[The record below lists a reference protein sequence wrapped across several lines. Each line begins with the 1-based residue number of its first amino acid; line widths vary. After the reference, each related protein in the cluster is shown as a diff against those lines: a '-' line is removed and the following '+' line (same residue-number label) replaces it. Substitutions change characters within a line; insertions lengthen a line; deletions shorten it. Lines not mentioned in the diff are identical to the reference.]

1 MNSNR
6 LLIRNATI
14 LTVNDQNQ
22 VINSGFLFI
31 EHNLIS
37 EIGSMDEPIF
47 SSLSHSLPASEQFD
61 ASGMVIMPGL
71 INGHTH
77 AAMTIF
83 RGLADDLPLKSW
95 LEDHIWPAE
104 AAFINE
110 TNVEIGTKLA
120 VAEML
125 LSGTVSFANMYFFE
139 EITAKICKSA
149 GIRVLLGE
157 ALLDFPTPSCQTNTE
172 TFNRTESLL
181 TRYKNDS
188 LIRVS
193 VALHSPYA
201 CSPELLSKANR
212 FALEHNIPVQIHLSE
227 TENEEREIQAKYG
240 LSATGLIEKAGLLRP
255 NVVTSHVIHPDEY
268 DLDRL
273 ISSNVGIVHNPRSNM
288 KLASGFANT
297 EYITDNSSLFS
308 LGTDSAASNN
318 TLDLFK
324 EMNASAL
331 VSKLISNNPMAMNA
345 KKIVRSA
352 TIGGALT
359 LGVGQYTGSL
369 EKGKWADL
377 IFIDFN
383 APHLTP
389 CFDYYSHLVYA
400 VNSTDVKHVMI
411 NGSFIVVDRKILGLD
426 QTECIEKANQL
437 SKNLAHLAQH

>member
-1 MNSNR
+1 MNNNR

-14 LTVNDQNQ
+14 LTVDNQ
-22 VINSGFLFI
+22 DTIINSGFLFI
-31 EHNLIS
+31 EDHLII

-47 SSLSHSLPASEQFD
+47 KSLSHSLRANEQFD

-95 LEDHIWPAE
+95 LEEHIWPAE
-104 AAFINE
+104 ATFINE

-120 VAEML
+120 VTEML
-125 LSGTVSFANMYFFE
+125 LSGIVSFANMYFFE
-139 EITAKICKSA
+139 EITAKICRSA

-157 ALLDFPTPSCQTNTE
+157 ALLDFPTPSSHSPSE
-172 TFNRTESLL
+172 AFKRTESLL
-181 TRYKNDS
+181 AEYKNDP
-188 LIRVS
+188 LIRLS

-201 CSPELLSKANR
+201 CSQELLSEGNR
-212 FALEHNIPVQIHLSE
+212 FALDHDIPVQIHLSE
-227 TENEEREIQAKYG
+227 TENEEKEIQMKYG
-240 LSATGLIEKAGLLRP
+240 LSSTGLIEKAGLLRP
-255 NVVTSHVIHPDEY
+255 NVIASHVIHPTEH
-268 DLDRL
+268 DLNRL
-273 ISSNVGIVHNPRSNM
+273 ISSRVGIVHNPRSNM
-288 KLASGFANT
+288 KLASGFART
-297 EYITDNSSLFS
+297 DYITSKSPFFS

-331 VSKLISNNPMAMNA
+331 VSKLTTSNPMAMNA
-345 KKIVRSA
+345 KKVVRSA

-359 LGVGQYTGSL
+359 LGLGQQTGSL

-389 CFDYYSHLVYA
+389 CYDYYSHLVYA
-400 VNSTDVKHVMI
+400 VNSSDVKHVMI
-411 NGSFIVVDRKILGLD
+411 NGSFIVVNREILRLD
-426 QTECIEKANQL
+426 QKECIEQANQL